1 MAGKSSI
8 KQLDPQI
15 KAAVDEAIRE
25 GRQTIDDI
33 VSLIVQMGGEAS
45 RSSVG
50 RYKLKAEEQMQKYRE
65 AQEVAKVWVGKLQ
78 QDPEGD
84 IGRLL
89 GEMLRTVA
97 FQTIGDME
105 AGSSMDVMLL
115 AKALKDL
122 AGADKLTAERILKVR
137 EEAAKEAAEKVTAI
151 AKTKGLTKD
160 TVEALRAEILGV
172 SR

>member
-25 GRQTIDDI
+25 NRHTIDDI
-33 VSLIVQMGGEAS
+33 VALIVEMGGEAS

-97 FQTIGDME
+97 FQTIGDMD
-105 AGSSMDVMLL
+105 AGSSMDIMLL
-115 AKALKDL
+115 AKALKDM

-137 EEAAKEAAEKVTAI
+137 EDATREAAEKVTAM
-151 AKTKGLTKD
+151 AKTKGLTAD
-160 TVEALRAEILGV
+160 TVAALRAEILGV
-172 SR
+172 NK